1 MNDFLKAYRS
11 TLNALALILML
22 LLPFLQ
28 YAAAS
33 SHSFFLIPALVLFAA
48 VMLYILKNG

>member
-1 MNDFLKAYRS
+1 MNEFLKAYRS

-22 LLPFLQ
+22 LMPFLQ
-28 YAAAS
+28 YEAAS
-33 SHSFFLIPALVLFAA
+33 THSILLIPALVMFAV